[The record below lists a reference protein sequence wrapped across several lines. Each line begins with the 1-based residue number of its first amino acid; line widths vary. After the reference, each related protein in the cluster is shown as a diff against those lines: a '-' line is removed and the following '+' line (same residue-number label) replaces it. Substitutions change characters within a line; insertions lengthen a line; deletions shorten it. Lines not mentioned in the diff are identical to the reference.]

1 MPYKQT
7 FKGKGIINQDL
18 FKQFPEKKEIKTPY
32 VEDKN
37 KADKIRNELAY
48 YSGTESYHQVSPF
61 SNLKAS
67 DGIQYFRE
75 STESYWLTD
84 IVASVQNKSS
94 IKSNSEFIVWKI
106 EKYSDDSFKVTAWS
120 DTPYKSKKL
129 YEQEGEYTDFP
140 LSDYEFYQ
148 EGDVL
153 LLKREH

>member
-7 FKGKGIINQDL
+7 IPKAKEQKTSYSEN
-18 FKQFPEKKEIKTPY
+18 KKSPY
-32 VEDKN
+32 IEDKE
-37 KADKIRNELAY
+37 KANKIRNDLDNY
-48 YSGTESYHQVSPF
+48 TGTENYYKFSPF
-61 SNLKAS
+61 GNMKAT
-67 DGIQYFRE
+67 DGVHHLQE

-84 IVASVQNKSS
+84 IVSSAQNKPS
-94 IKSNSEFIVWKI
+94 IKSHSEFIVWKI
-106 EKYSDDSFKVTAWS
+106 EKYSDNSFKVTAWS

-153 LLKREH
+153 LLKKEH